1 MRRSKM
7 TPVLVMMVAIPLLTA
22 GCSPDEQDAAL
33 AAPLK
38 AQGMSGHGKWAKVL
52 KELMGKLS
60 LRADQ
65 RASIE
70 QLAKEVHA
78 KMAPARALRAE
89 MVNEIAGQIRTGRV
103 DRAKIDALVKKMQAQ
118 HRAAKPVLIAALNRV
133 HRTLD
138 ASQRA
143 KLVEELED
151 RFDRRPRHHR
161 KMRKLMKRLKLSDDQ
176 KDRIKAYAKS
186 TFRANRTERI
196 AKLMK
201 LKDQIED
208 AAEAFKSDRF
218 DAAKLPV
225 FQRSPGQH
233 RPKVQLVIR
242 MAELTLPILTA
253 EQRNLAA
260 TLIEDHAK
268 LHRAGW
274 AH

>member
-1 MRRSKM
+1 MRTKT
-7 TPVLVMMVAIPLLTA
+7 TPVLVMIVAIPLLAA

-38 AQGMSGHGKWAKVL
+38 AQGTLGHAKVL

-78 KMAPARALRAE
+78 KMAPARELRAE
-89 MVNEIAGQIRTGRV
+89 VVKEVAGQLRAGRV
-103 DRAKIDALVKKMQAQ
+103 DRAKIDALVKRARAQ
-118 HRAAKPVLIAALNRV
+118 HRAAKPVLIAALNRL

-143 KLVEELED
+143 ELVEELED

-176 KDRIKAYAKS
+176 KDRIKSYARS
-186 TFRANRTERI
+186 TFRASRTERI

-208 AAEAFKSDRF
+208 AADAFKSDRF
-218 DAAKLPV
+218 DAAKLAI
-225 FQRSPGQH
+225 FQRSPDQH
-233 RPKVQLVIR
+233 RPKVKLMIR

-260 TLIEDHAK
+260 TLIEEHAK
-268 LHRAGW
+268 LHGARW
-274 AH
+274 SR